1 MVSDWQVLIVWT
13 VTYQKQLI
21 SELFQSLQKLTNT
34 FYRKSALTTCNQVVS
49 KHFPTESFCKHLKVS
64 KESFSK
70 CPKLSIGTFQKQ
82 VWVTNYL
89 SYPVQYGG
97 SFRFTKKYSFN

>member
-1 MVSDWQVLIVWT
+1 M
-13 VTYQKQLI
+13 
-21 SELFQSLQKLTNT
+21 
-34 FYRKSALTTCNQVVS
+34 
-49 KHFPTESFCKHLKVS
+49 KVS
-64 KESFSK
+64 KEIFSK

-97 SFRFTKKYSFN
+97 SFRFTKKYYLTKKGLKIIKS